1 MAAVAKKYG
10 EKVQEDGVTLGYRI
24 KIPVELVSE
33 ALKKYEVKSR
43 KDNETQEYVIG
54 VFAKEEK
61 K

>member
-1 MAAVAKKYG
+1 M
-10 EKVQEDGVTLGYRI
+10 
-24 KIPVELVSE
+24 ELVSE